1 MKNAPNLI
9 KNEIKSE
16 IALYNRGTEAFP
28 HFATMEIFKKKFLNI
43 L

>member
-16 IALYNRGTEAFP
+16 IALYNRGSEVFP
-28 HFATMEIFKKKFLNI
+28 QNFF
-43 L
+43 